1 MELKL
6 MRKILIVV
14 GTRPNYMKISQFK
27 KLQKSYPN
35 CDVKIIHTGQ
45 HYDEKLAQVFFKEL
59 EIFPDHILDLKSRT
73 PISQMAEIMVGVEKY
88 ITTAFKPDIVL
99 VPGDVNSSVAAA
111 LAANKLEIPV
121 GHIES
126 GLRSNDL
133 TMPEEHNRKI
143 IDEIASVF
151 FVTEPSGL
159 SNLKVENKQGAIHHV
174 GNTMID
180 TIVAFTEQIDKSP
193 ILQELEVK
201 EGMYAIL
208 TLHRPAN
215 VDSKEGLLNLLSV
228 ISHVC
233 KKIKVVLSIH
243 PRTQE
248 KFKTF
253 DLENQLSQIKNL
265 IVCPPL
271 PYFSFQKLIKNCLFV
286 LTDSGGIQEE
296 TTFYGVTCLT
306 LRDNTER
313 PSTIMEGSNVLIGT
327 NPKNAIIEIDKMLNG
342 DVKKG
347 ERPAFWD
354 GQSTNRILKILSEFE

>member
-1 MELKL
+1 
-6 MRKILIVV
+6 
-14 GTRPNYMKISQFK
+14 
-27 KLQKSYPN
+27 
-35 CDVKIIHTGQ
+35 
-45 HYDEKLAQVFFKEL
+45 LAQEFFREL
-59 EIFPDHILDLKSRT
+59 EIFSDHILDLKSRT
-73 PISQMAEIMVGVEKY
+73 PISQMGEIMIGVEKY
-88 ITTAFKPDIVL
+88 ITTVFKPDIVL

-111 LAANKLEIPV
+111 LAANKLGIPV

-143 IDEIASVF
+143 IDEIARVL

-159 SNLKVENKQGAIHHV
+159 SNLKKENKQGAIHYV

-201 EGMYAIL
+201 EGMYALL

-215 VDSKEGLLNLLSV
+215 VDSKEGLINMLSV

-233 KKIKVVLSIH
+233 QKLKVVLSIH
-243 PRTQE
+243 PRTQA

-265 IVCPPL
+265 LVCPPL
-271 PYFSFQKLIKNCLFV
+271 PYFSFQKLTKNARFV

-296 TTFYGVTCLT
+296 TTFYGVTCLA

-313 PSTIMEGSNVLIGT
+313 PSTITQGSNVLIGT
-327 NPKNAIIEIDKMLNG
+327 DPKNAIIEIDKLLNG
-342 DVKKG
+342 NVKKG
-347 ERPAFWD
+347 VRPALWD
-354 GQSTNRILKILSEFE
+354 GLSTDRILKILSKFE

>member
-1 MELKL
+1 MK
-6 MRKILIVV
+6 KILIVV

-27 KLQKSYPN
+27 KLQKSYSN
-35 CDVKIIHTGQ
+35 LEIKIIHTGQ

-73 PISQMAEIMVGVEKY
+73 PTSQMAEIMVGVENY
-88 ITTAFKPDIVL
+88 ITNDFKPDIVL

-143 IDEIASVF
+143 IDEIAGVL
-151 FVTEPSGL
+151 FVTETSGL
-159 SNLKVENKQGAIHHV
+159 SNLKKENKQGDIHHV

-180 TIVAFTEQIDKSP
+180 TIVAFTDKIDQSS
-193 ILQELEVK
+193 ILKDLDLEG
-201 EGMYAIL
+201 EAYALL

-215 VDSKEGLLNLLSV
+215 VDSKEGLLNMLSV
-228 ISHVC
+228 ITHVC
-233 KKIKVVLSIH
+233 QKIKVVLSIH
-243 PRTQE
+243 PRTQA

-253 DLENQLSQIKNL
+253 ELENQLNQIEHL
-265 IVCPPL
+265 IVSPPL
-271 PYFSFQKLIKNCLFV
+271 PYFSFQKLAKNCKFV

-296 TTFYGVTCLT
+296 TTYYGIPCLT
-306 LRDNTER
+306 LRENTER
-313 PSTIMEGSNVLIGT
+313 PSTITEGSNILIGT
-327 NPKNAIIEIDKMLNG
+327 NPKNAIAEIDKLFEG
-342 DVKKG
+342 CVKKG
-347 ERPAFWD
+347 TRPALWD
-354 GQSTNRILKILSEFE
+354 GGSTNRILKILSELE